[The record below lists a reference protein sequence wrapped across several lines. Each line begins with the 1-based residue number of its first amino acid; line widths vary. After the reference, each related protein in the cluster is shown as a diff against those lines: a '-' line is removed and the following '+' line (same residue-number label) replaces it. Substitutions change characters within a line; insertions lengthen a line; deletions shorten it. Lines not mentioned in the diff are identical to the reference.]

1 MKNFEIKCTYTQQH
15 DTTEAFTQQVVEL
28 VLHLDLHSWRVKEGW
43 AATEYTDGDGDLC
56 IDLQFTF
63 TSPGVKHDGTEI
75 DSFLSLCGELCG
87 DSVRI
92 YGGGSGPNLR
102 AMRYKK
108 DSSAYQ
114 KWKDKYYNEDFK
126 ARAAAAR
133 KLKADKYNA
142 RNRNKIKAI
151 NNELNKS

>member
-15 DTTEAFTQQVVEL
+15 DTTKTFVQQVIEL
-28 VLHLDLHSWRVKEGW
+28 VLHLDLNGWRTKEKIVN
-43 AATEYTDGDGDLC
+43 EYTDGDGDLC
-56 IDLQFTF
+56 VDLTVNF
-63 TSPGVKHDGTEI
+63 TSPGVKFDGTEI
-75 DSFLSLCGELCG
+75 SSFLSLCGELCG
-87 DSVRI
+87 DSVRV

-108 DSSAYQ
+108 DSTAYQ
-114 KWKDKYYNEDFK
+114 KWKDRYYNEEFK

-142 RNRNKIKAI
+142 RNRNKLKAI
-151 NNELNKS
+151 NNESNKP